1 MFAVIHA
8 YGTSP
13 RVILSD
19 NGKEFNNILD
29 THLVDVLGIKRRL
42 TTPYH
47 PQVNELNCCF
57 Y

>member
-1 MFAVIHA
+1 MFAAIHA
-8 YGTSP
+8 YGTSC
-13 RVILSD
+13 VILFD

-29 THLVDVLGIKRRL
+29 IHLADVLGIKRRL

-47 PQVNELNCCF
+47 PQVNQLNCCF